1 MNGGMVYLIG
11 AGPGDPELVTLK
23 AARALARSR
32 TTLVIYMGV
41 RRLAEIT
48 RALLAAGMSPA
59 TPAAAI
65 QNGTLPEQVNVVST
79 LGRVARDVVERG
91 IGSPAIVV
99 IGDVVALARQERKGS
114 VEAAPASMR

>member
-1 MNGGMVYLIG
+1 MVYLIG
-11 AGPGDPELVTLK
+11 VSGHAWVNGCEPAWE
-23 AARALARSR
+23 ALARSG

-65 QNGTLPEQVNVVST
+65 QNGALPEQVSVVST
-79 LGRVARDVVERG
+79 LGRLARDVVARG
-91 IGSPAIVV
+91 IESPAIVV
-99 IGDVVALARQERKGS
+99 VGDVVALARQDVDDVPRLRFRVGPRS
-114 VEAAPASMR
+114 R